1 MPLNYTTVKKLESS
15 NKQPQRRDQQMAG
28 FRSSFLE
35 GIMLTF
41 AVILIPYF
49 AHWTVCCVWD
59 TSEIISVKS
68 IENNIS
74 NT

>member
-15 NKQPQRRDQQMAG
+15 NKQPQRRDQQMVG

-41 AVILIPYF
+41 GSHSNTLF
-49 AHWTVCCVWD
+49 CTLNCLLWD

-68 IENNIS
+68 MENNIS